1 MESNFI
7 VAKQRL
13 KIKLFFRYINSRL
26 WCKAGH
32 FNGALS
38 KGPSSTT
45 WIWNLHSD
53 AHDYLTSAS
62 ARQAPTA
69 PSILCGRKVFSSNLA
84 HLSLVFFWISGMHF
98 HGAYFSN
105 YDIWLKDA
113 KDYLPCLCLMSLI
126 LHQDILNS
134 HQSIPYYFQGIDVL
148 SGIFQL
154 WRVEGILT
162 PNHLKYVG
170 SGGGIATII
179 SLGGSYFHM
188 HCSGKPP
195 ATSPGGLR
203 QSVKAKFKGLSIH
216 HLSLAFGLTSIALS
230 AHQYHISVPPNPLLQ
245 GGISPLWI
253 PCPQDLFFKDLNFI
267 TSRSR
272 FNR

>member
-1 MESNFI
+1 
-7 VAKQRL
+7 
-13 KIKLFFRYINSRL
+13 
-26 WCKAGH
+26 
-32 FNGALS
+32 
-38 KGPSSTT
+38 
-45 WIWNLHSD
+45 
-53 AHDYLTSAS
+53 
-62 ARQAPTA
+62 
-69 PSILCGRKVFSSNLA
+69 
-84 HLSLVFFWISGMHF
+84 MHF

-113 KDYLPCLCLMSLI
+113 KDYLAVLSQLSLI
-126 LHQDILNS
+126 HQDILNS
-134 HQSIPYYFQGIDVL
+134 HQSSTTYYFQGIDVL

-170 SGGGIATII
+170 SAGGIATII

-188 HCSGKPP
+188 HYPFSFRASHYTLGFYK
-195 ATSPGGLR
+195 
-203 QSVKAKFKGLSIH
+203 KFKGLSIH

-253 PCPQDLFFKDLNFI
+253 PCPQDLFFKDLI
-267 TSRSR
+267 EIILLS
-272 FNR
+272 